1 MPVKEFKGFAGARL
15 CAEESGAD
23 SDPAVLLLH
32 GAGQTHEAWCD
43 VASTLVSAGRKVV
56 SLDLRGHGASDRARP
71 DLYRLDA
78 YMEDIRLV
86 LSQMQTRPV
95 IIGATFGGWLACA
108 ALANGH
114 SHLASGLVLVDA
126 PPDVDRIAAE
136 KVKDALLEG
145 LATDPARAAWDP
157 GLLLELDI
165 DEILQKVSDGA
176 RSIDIPVLFVRG
188 TQSEMTQAQVAMDFV
203 ASFPDAEYA
212 EIPRANYQAAFDRTD
227 SFNGLLL
234 DFLERRA
241 PRYLPEYQE
250 GSDARTLRDA
260 MGCFAT
266 GITVV
271 TAITQTGVPVGLT
284 ANSFSSVSLDPPLLL
299 VCISKAAGSVDIFR
313 HCCNFAVNVLHIG
326 QQPISD
332 TFARPGQDRFAK
344 VDWTP
349 GTSSL
354 PLIDDA
360 IASFECQATDCH
372 EAGDHLI
379 LVGQVLRA
387 KYDPRRDPL
396 LYFKGRYRRLHF

>member
-1 MPVKEFKGFAGARL
+1 MEFKGFAGARL
-15 CAEESGAD
+15 FAEESGAE

-32 GAGQTHEAWCD
+32 GVGQTHQTWGD
-43 VASTLVSAGRKVV
+43 VASALVRAGRKVV
-56 SLDLRGHGASDRARP
+56 SLDLRGHGASDRATP

-78 YMEDIRLV
+78 HIEDIRLI

-114 SHLASGLVLVDA
+114 GHLASGLVLVDA
-126 PPDVDRIAAE
+126 PPDVDRAAAG
-136 KVKDALLEG
+136 KVKDALLER
-145 LATDPARAAWDP
+145 LPTDPAKAGWDP
-157 GLLLELDI
+157 RLLQELDL
-165 DEILQKVSDGA
+165 DEILQKVSEGA

-188 TQSEMTQAQVAMDFV
+188 TESEMTKSQVAMDFV

-212 EIPRANYQAAFDRTD
+212 EIPSESYQAAFDRAD
-227 SFNGLLL
+227 SFNGLVLN
-234 DFLERRA
+234 FLERRA
-241 PRYLPEYQE
+241 PRHLAEYKE

-271 TAITQTGVPVGLT
+271 TAVTQAGVPVGLT

-299 VCISKAAGSVDIFR
+299 VCISKTAGSVDIFR
-313 HCCNFAVNVLHIG
+313 HCCDFAVNVLHIG

-332 TFARPGQDRFAK
+332 TFARPGEDRFAK
-344 VDWTP
+344 VGWTP
-349 GTSSL
+349 GNSSL

-372 EAGDHLI
+372 DAGDHVI
-379 LVGQVLRA
+379 LVGQVIRA
-387 KYDPRRDPL
+387 KYDSRRDPL
-396 LYFKGRYRRLHF
+396 LYFKGRYRRLRF